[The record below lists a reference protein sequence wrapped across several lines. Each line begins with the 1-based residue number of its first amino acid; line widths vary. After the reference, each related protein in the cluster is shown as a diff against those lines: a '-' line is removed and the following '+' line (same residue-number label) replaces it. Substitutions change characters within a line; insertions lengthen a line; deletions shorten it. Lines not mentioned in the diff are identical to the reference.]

1 MTAGFPINLGLSV
14 FFMSKKQRKEV
25 IKMYVKHCPEC
36 GEKSY
41 SSGKKCEW
49 NCLYCDHDLSE
60 EEAQIPK
67 KY

>member
-1 MTAGFPINLGLSV
+1 
-14 FFMSKKQRKEV
+14 MSKKQRKEV